1 MQARVVS
8 REWLG
13 IAIIGLAGVFFSLF
27 LPSTAIAQQTPQVT
41 RTVDFSGVG
50 PEQTLIVTITPSGFT
65 GFYAVKEQ
73 LGESELVAHTADNYE
88 EGTFIMLGPQTF
100 TYEVKLPQGALTVA
114 ALRVAAS
121 AINGQWWTD
130 PGDKRG
136 VISAETR
143 LPVTQ
148 PTAKPVT
155 QPTAKPVPP
164 TATPVPT
171 DTPVPTATPATPRV
185 LARATLT
192 PPTATPSPTPTP
204 EVVAPVPGAGF
215 PVGAIIGIVL
225 GVIAVIAAGGV
236 LYLWRS
242 GRIFQGAQ

>member
-8 REWLG
+8 REELA
-13 IAIIGLAGVFFSLF
+13 IAIIGLIGVFFSLF

-100 TYEVKLPQGALTVA
+100 TYEVKLPLGALTVA
-114 ALRVAAS
+114 APRVAAS
-121 AINGQWWTD
+121 AIIGQWWTD
-130 PGDKRG
+130 PEDKRG

-148 PTAKPVT
+148 PTG
-155 QPTAKPVPP
+155 KPVPP

-171 DTPVPTATPATPRV
+171 DTPVPPTATPAPPRV
-185 LARATLT
+185 
-192 PPTATPSPTPTP
+192 PPTATPEPTPIP
-204 EVVAPVPGAGF
+204 VVEVPGAGF

-225 GVIAVIAAGGV
+225 GVIVVSAVGGF
-236 LYLWRS
+236 LYLRRS
-242 GRIFQGAQ
+242 GRLSRA